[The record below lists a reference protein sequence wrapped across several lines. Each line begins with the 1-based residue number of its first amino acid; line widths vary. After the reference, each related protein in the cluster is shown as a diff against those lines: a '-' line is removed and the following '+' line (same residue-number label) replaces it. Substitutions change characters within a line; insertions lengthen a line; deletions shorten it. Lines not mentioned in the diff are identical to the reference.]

1 MKAGIGLTAMFFSL
15 VLGGCAVREP
25 LPVVPSV
32 DLGRY
37 AGRWYEVAKI
47 PNWFQR
53 DCASA
58 ATADYGLREDGRISV
73 ENRCLRADG
82 SPIVARGVATVVPDS
97 GNAKLKVRFG
107 WVPVS
112 GDYWILGLD
121 TKNYSWALV
130 GHPSRKYLWILSRTP
145 QLPEETYRGI
155 VSLAGRLGYDTALI
169 EPARMEGAL

>member
-1 MKAGIGLTAMFFSL
+1 MFFSL
-15 VLGGCAVREP
+15 LLGGCAVRES

-32 DLGRY
+32 NLERY

-53 DCASA
+53 KCASA
-58 ATADYGLREDGRISV
+58 AVAEYSLREDGRIGV
-73 ENRCLRADG
+73 ENRCSKADG
-82 SPIVARGVATVVPDS
+82 TPVVARGVASVVPDS

-107 WVPVS
+107 WVPFA

-121 TKNYSWALV
+121 EENYSWALV

-145 QLPEETYRGI
+145 QLPEVTYLHV
-155 VSLAGRLGYDTALI
+155 VSLAGRLGYDPSSI
-169 EPARMEGAL
+169 ESVANAGSVEEGL